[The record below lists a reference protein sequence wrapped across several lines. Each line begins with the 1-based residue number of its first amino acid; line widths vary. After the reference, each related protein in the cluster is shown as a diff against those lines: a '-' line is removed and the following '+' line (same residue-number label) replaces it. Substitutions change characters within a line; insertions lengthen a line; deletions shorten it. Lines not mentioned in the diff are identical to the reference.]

1 MISRKS
7 KKAAFFNA
15 GCWQFDSYAQDSEK
29 IKGSDDRLYHH
40 TLSKNCRA
48 GKKHSKRIT
57 KNAADAFL
65 LHQRRFSDG
74 VCAIILFE
82 ISLSF
87 DKVLSAQLQ
96 SYNPDL

>member
-1 MISRKS
+1 MQAVGSLIVMPKIQ
-7 KKAAFFNA
+7 KKLKD
-15 GCWQFDSYAQDSEK
+15 QMTDYIIIPYQ
-29 IKGSDDRLYHH
+29 
-40 TLSKNCRA
+40 KNCRA